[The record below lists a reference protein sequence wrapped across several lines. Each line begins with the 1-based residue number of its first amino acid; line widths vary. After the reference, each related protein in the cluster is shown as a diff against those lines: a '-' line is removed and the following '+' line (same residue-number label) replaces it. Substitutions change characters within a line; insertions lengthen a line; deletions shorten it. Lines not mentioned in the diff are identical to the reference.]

1 MKRTYVYPKK
11 QLNLTQLKTLA
22 DRIKSQDKTVTKVT
36 FSAIPGDC
44 LIVTREDLSQ
54 QN

>member
-1 MKRTYVYPKK
+1 MKRTYLYPKK

-44 LIVTREDLSQ
+44 LIITRKEFSE